1 MPTECDDEYWLTHT
15 GEPLFK
21 QPPGKPSK
29 VTAFVWMLKLGQIL
43 AFTTRTI
50 VSTLRFALKLANL
63 IVT

>member
-1 MPTECDDEYWLTHT
+1 M
-15 GEPLFK
+15 FK